1 MTRSAVKP
9 RSTAALLLVLTLGL
23 GGCAGAFRE
32 AAPPPPPPEP
42 LAPSPR
48 IITGRVVA
56 VALARGFAFVERAA
70 DAPPAAL
77 AEGGELIVRDPPS
90 LRETG
95 RLKASRY
102 VRGRTL
108 GATISAGQPAVGHEV
123 IWTAP

>member
-1 MTRSAVKP
+1 MKSRS
-9 RSTAALLLVLTLGL
+9 AALLLLLVPLGI
-23 GGCAGAFRE
+23 GGCAGIFRE
-32 AAPPPPPPEP
+32 GGPPPPPPEP

-56 VALARGFAFVERAA
+56 VDLARGFAFVELAA

-90 LRETG
+90 LHETG